1 MTGPEALDALVA
13 LGGLGGVA
21 ATITSLVSVVRI
33 RQVHQDTTEARD
45 TAASAAAQLQ
55 PNHGRSVA
63 DKTDLILELV
73 RSQGHQIGEIRTDL
87 DAERDDRRALG
98 ERLGRLEDRAPM
110 GYPWDK

>member
-21 ATITSLVSVVRI
+21 ATVTSLATLI
-33 RQVHQDTTEARD
+33 KTRQVRADTSQVRD

-55 PNHGRSVA
+55 PDHGRSVA

>member
-1 MTGPEALDALVA
+1 MTGAEVMDALVS
-13 LGGLGGVA
+13 LGGLTGLG
-21 ATITSLVSVVRI
+21 SLVASLATLRKATKVKE
-33 RQVHQDTTEARD
+33 DTQ
-45 TAASAAAQLQ
+45 QLQ
-55 PNHGRSVA
+55 PDHGRSVA